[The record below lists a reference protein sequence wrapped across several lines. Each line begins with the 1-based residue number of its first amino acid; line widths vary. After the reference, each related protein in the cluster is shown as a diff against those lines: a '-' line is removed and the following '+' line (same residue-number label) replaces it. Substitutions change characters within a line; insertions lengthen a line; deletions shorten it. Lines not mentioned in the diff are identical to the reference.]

1 MLLRSIGYFAL
12 VDLFLALLPIVII
25 KDLQVSRK
33 RKMGLGV
40 ILGLGIL

>member
-1 MLLRSIGYFAL
+1 M
-12 VDLFLALLPIVII
+12 VDLFLALLPVAII